1 MDIRVYL
8 TSGSIL
14 DFSQQDAS
22 LAAQNAGEILP
33 ARIFAAKTLIIGNAA
48 ACNILQTSTISRID
62 ILSATPIPLNEGI
75 GESTVIEDEE
85 VFRLRAKAASA
96 AFQEGAKAGE
106 TYEGYVA
113 FELSGGHRLFME
125 FKRQLQQQFQMFSNL
140 NRLFD
145 LPVLAMPH
153 PRGGA
158 VLLNTANVTTISFH
172 PGLSDYPK
180 GSWIAA
186 GH

>member
-22 LAAQNAGEILP
+22 LAAQDAGEIQP
-33 ARIFAAKTLIIGNAA
+33 ARVFAAKTLIIGNAA

-62 ILSATPIPLNEGI
+62 IHSATPIAIGEGM

-85 VFRLRAKAASA
+85 TFRLRAKAASA
-96 AFQEGAKAGE
+96 ALQEGAKAGE

-113 FELSGGHRLFME
+113 FELAGGHRLFME
-125 FKRQLQQQFQMFSNL
+125 IKRQLQQQIQMFMNL

-145 LPVLAMPH
+145 LPAITVPH

-158 VLLNTANVTTISFH
+158 VLLNTANITTISFH

-186 GH
+186 RH

>member
-22 LAAQNAGEILP
+22 LVAQDAGEILP
-33 ARIFAAKTLIIGNAA
+33 ARVFASKTLIIGNAA

-62 ILSATPIPLNEGI
+62 MPSSTSVAVGEGF
-75 GESTVIEDEE
+75 GESVVIEDEE

-113 FELSGGHRLFME
+113 FELAGGHRVFMG
-125 FKRQLQQQFQMFSNL
+125 FKRQLQQQIQMFMNL

-145 LPVLAMPH
+145 LPAITIPH
-153 PRGGA
+153 PRGGT
-158 VLLNTANVTTISFH
+158 VLLNTANITTISFH

-186 GH
+186 TH